1 VSSVNRNKPKRGSA
15 SESSYSL
22 MEFMQEFPDDATCLD
37 YLWRERF
44 SKDGTHAH
52 CDKCGTVRTF
62 HRIST
67 RPSYSCAHC
76 GHHIYPLSGTIFHK
90 SATALNLWFYAIFL
104 MSQTRCGVS
113 AKTLERTLG
122 VTYKTAWRMFTLI
135 RKHLM
140 TDDDWPKLKGTVEV
154 DEMFVGGKGR
164 GKGRAMKNRNKTPV
178 IGIVER
184 GGKVRAFAMTDASA
198 TSILPYVNK
207 HIHAGSTIYTDEFT
221 SYGRLGRLG
230 YMHRQVKHGARQYVD
245 GDVHT
250 NTVENLFWNIRG
262 GLRGTYHYVSRKHL
276 QGYLNEFVFRLNDR
290 DDSVPMF
297 RTLLGRAAQAQ

>member
-1 VSSVNRNKPKRGSA
+1 VPPVDRNNPKRGSA

-37 YLWRERF
+37 WLWRQRF
-44 SKDGTHAH
+44 SKDGTHAF
-52 CDKCGTVRTF
+52 CEKCEQERTF
-62 HRIST
+62 HRIQT

-76 GHHIYPLSGTIFHK
+76 GHHIYPLAGTIFHK
-90 SATALNLWFYAIFL
+90 SATSLHLWFHAIFL

-113 AKTLERTLG
+113 AKHLERTLG
-122 VTYKTAWRMFTLI
+122 VTYKTAWRMFKLI
-135 RKHLM
+135 RYQLM
-140 TDDDWPKLKGTVEV
+140 DEDEWPKLKGTVEV

-198 TSILPYVNK
+198 DSLLPHIHK
-207 HIHAGSTIYTDEFT
+207 HIHAGSTVYTDEFT
-221 SYGRLGRLG
+221 SYRRLGKLG
-230 YMHRQVKHGARQYVD
+230 YDHHMVKHGARIYV
-245 GDVHT
+245 GGNAHT

-262 GLRGTYHYVSRKHL
+262 GLRGTYHYVSRRYL
-276 QGYLNEFVFRLNDR
+276 QGYLNEFCFRLNHR
-290 DDSVPMF
+290 DDAVPMF
-297 RTLLGRAAQAQ
+297 RTMLAKAASA